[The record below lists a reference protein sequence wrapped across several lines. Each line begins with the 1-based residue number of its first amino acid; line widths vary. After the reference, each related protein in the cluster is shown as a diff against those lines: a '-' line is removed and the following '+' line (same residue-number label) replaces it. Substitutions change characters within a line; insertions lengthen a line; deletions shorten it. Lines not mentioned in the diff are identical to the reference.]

1 MPMPMDDS
9 RPMEEQI
16 EEINNMHAIQRRDFE
31 KQLDMILVMN
41 DSIERLN
48 AKIGEDPD
56 EVLAN

>member
-16 EEINNMHAIQRRDFE
+16 EEINKIHAIQRRDFE